1 MSEPH
6 VKTILLE
13 QLNVSRETIDDLE
26 VLVHLLKKWNR
37 TINLVGKATID
48 DVWLRHIL
56 DSAQVWQFKP
66 KALKTWVDLGSGG
79 GFPGLVLAILAK
91 SDAPDVVFHLIESD
105 ARKCAFLRNVSR
117 ETSLNTVIHTARIE
131 DVDKIAADVVS
142 ARALASVDALLG
154 LSLSFLSKNAYCLF
168 LKGQGCATEVGKA
181 HESWYFQSEMI
192 ESLSDRSGTI
202 LKLWNIQRA

>member
-1 MSEPH
+1 MSESH
-6 VKTILLE
+6 VKTILSE

-26 VLVHLLKKWNR
+26 TLVRLLKKWNK

-48 DVWLRHIL
+48 DVWFRHIL
-56 DSAQVWQFKP
+56 DSAQTWQFKP
-66 KALKTWVDLGSGG
+66 KTLKTWVDLGSGG

-91 SDAPDVVFHLIESD
+91 SGAPDAVFHLIESD
-105 ARKCAFLRNVSR
+105 ARKCAFLRSVSR

-131 DVDKIAADVVS
+131 DVDEIAADVVS

-154 LSLSFLSKNAYCLF
+154 LSISFLSNNAYCLF

>member
-1 MSEPH
+1 MSESH
-6 VKTILLE
+6 VKAILSK

-26 VLVHLLKKWNR
+26 ILVCLLKKWNKA
-37 TINLVGKATID
+37 INLVGKATID

-56 DSAQVWQFKP
+56 DSAQVWQFRP
-66 KALKTWVDLGSGG
+66 KAIKTWVDLGSGG

-91 SDAPDVVFHLIESD
+91 TDAPDVVFHLIESD

-117 ETSLNTVIHTARIE
+117 ETSLNTVVHTARIE
-131 DVDKIAADVVS
+131 DVGEIAADVVS
-142 ARALASVDALLG
+142 ARALASVDMLLG

-168 LKGQGCATEVGKA
+168 LKGQGCATEVEKA
-181 HESWYFQSEMI
+181 HESWYFQFEMT
-192 ESLSDRSGTI
+192 ESLSDSSGTI